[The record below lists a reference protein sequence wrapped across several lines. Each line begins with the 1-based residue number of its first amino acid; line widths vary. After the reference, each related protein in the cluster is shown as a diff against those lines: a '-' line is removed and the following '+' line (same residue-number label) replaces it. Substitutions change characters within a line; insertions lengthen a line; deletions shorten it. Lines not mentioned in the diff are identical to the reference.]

1 MRKRNSVTFLI
12 LRHGKTEWN
21 LQGRLQGQGDSP
33 LLDES
38 IPVIQSVG
46 DAIRGYRFDHFFRS
60 PLGRARR
67 SFELMGELDI
77 ATDKE
82 TEALLEI
89 SFGEYN
95 GEKQAQVSEEFT
107 RQRNVDKWNTRWPGG
122 ESYADLDSRVR
133 PFSEYLQSLNGV
145 VGILAHE
152 TVNRMLIAHLMNLP
166 QEKFFLLKHP
176 NHVIFKIEHGKLS
189 SRTVGDQWH
198 SNLGYFAV

>member
-1 MRKRNSVTFLI
+1 MRKPNSATFLI

-38 IPVIQSVG
+38 IPVIRAVG
-46 DAIRGYRFDHFFRS
+46 DVIREYRFDHFFRS

-67 SFELMGELDI
+67 SFELMGDLEI
-77 ATDKE
+77 AKDKE

-89 SFGEYN
+89 SFGKYN
-95 GEKQAQVSEEFT
+95 GEKQALVPDEFAS
-107 RQRNVDKWNTRWPGG
+107 QRNADKWNTRWPGG
-122 ESYADLDSRVR
+122 ESYADLDMRVR
-133 PFSEYLQSLNGV
+133 PFSDHLKSLNGV

-152 TVNRMLIAHLMNLP
+152 TVNRMLIAHLMNLS

-176 NHVIFKIEHGKLS
+176 NHVIFKIERGELS